1 MEKQENIHDKKR
13 WCSTCLQLAD
23 IYLSKSHFAQTEYCL
38 LLANAVLPEIEKN
51 QGMND
56 TALLQAHV
64 CTRLGMYFLE
74 KLEFLI
80 QNYKH
85 DKKAIQEIVN
95 NQDLYLESF
104 ANRVQWTELR
114 DLTST
119 KDAQLPRD
127 LALKFFNQALIIHR
141 QKQVLN

>member
-1 MEKQENIHDKKR
+1 
-13 WCSTCLQLAD
+13 
-23 IYLSKSHFAQTEYCL
+23 
-38 LLANAVLPEIEKN
+38 
-51 QGMND
+51 
-56 TALLQAHV
+56 
-64 CTRLGMYFLE
+64 MYFLE

-104 ANRVQWTELR
+104 ANRVKWTELR
-114 DLTST
+114 DMTST
-119 KDAQLPRD
+119 QDAQLPRD

-141 QKQVLN
+141 QKQVLSQQNIHA